1 MTKRFFYPLF
11 LFLFVFPAQSFIL
24 KNKIAESPKSPV
36 RTVIIDPGHGGTFSG
51 AEGLNSLEKN
61 VSLDVALKFGA
72 ALQAAFPEI
81 KVVYTRTADANA
93 GNRQSLR
100 EDLNYRAD
108 LANSSGGDLFIS
120 FHCNSAGKRPGG
132 WYEKVV
138 VGKTRKT
145 RTVVKRKK
153 KVKQTYYEYKYENVW
168 RENVAQGTES
178 YIWAVGKNDAKISS
192 VSKNNEYYGEIDS
205 TATEALELP
214 DPNDPAEKARMLI
227 YAQQYFKKSLTLADY
242 VQKEFAKRGRIS
254 RGVKQRNDEG
264 IWVLQATGMPSVL
277 VEIGFISNKEEE
289 QYINSNKGQEEIVE
303 DVLNAFKVYKQ
314 RQETKPPAAPAT
326 TN

>member
-1 MTKRFFYPLF
+1 MTKQFFYPLF
-11 LFLFVFPAQSFIL
+11 LILFALPVQSFIPN
-24 KNKIAESPKSPV
+24 NKISQIPKSTV

-51 AEGLNSLEKN
+51 AAGLSSFEKT

-81 KVVYTRTADANA
+81 KVVYTRTTDANA
-93 GNRQSLR
+93 GNRQTLR

-108 LANSSGGDLFIS
+108 LANSSRGDLFIS

-145 RTVVKRKK
+145 RIVIKRKK
-153 KVKQTYYEYKYENVW
+153 KVKQAYYEYKYENVW
-168 RENVAQGTES
+168 RENVASGTES
-178 YIWAVGKNDAKISS
+178 YIWAVGKNDAKVNS

-205 TATEALELP
+205 TATEAVELP

-227 YAQQYFKKSLTLADY
+227 YAQQYFKKSLTLADL
-242 VQKEFAKRGRIS
+242 VEKEFTKRGRIS

-289 QYINSNKGQEEIVE
+289 QYINSDKGQDEIVE
-303 DVLNAFKVYKQ
+303 DVLNAFKAYKQ
-314 RQETKPPAAPAT
+314 KQETKPAAVT